1 MLRYTLALL
10 EQGWGFTTYGNER
23 DMNGSMDRLAPGTFV
38 RSPANPDWG
47 LGQVQSAIGDKVTVN
62 FEHRGKLVLNLAA
75 APLIVVDAP
84 GSGAA
89 TR

>member
-1 MLRYTLALL
+1 
-10 EQGWGFTTYGNER
+10 
-23 DMNGSMDRLAPGTFV
+23 MNGTADRLAPGTFV

-75 APLIVVDAP
+75 APLVVVEP
-84 GSGAA
+84 GSEDAN
-89 TR
+89 R

>member
-1 MLRYTLALL
+1 
-10 EQGWGFTTYGNER
+10 
-23 DMNGSMDRLAPGTFV
+23 MNAFLDRLAPGTFV

-75 APLIVVDAP
+75 APLVVVDAP
-84 GSGAA
+84 GSDGAN
-89 TR
+89 T

>member
-1 MLRYTLALL
+1 
-10 EQGWGFTTYGNER
+10 
-23 DMNGSMDRLAPGTFV
+23 MNGSIDRLAPGTFV

-75 APLIVVDAP
+75 SPLVVVDTP
-84 GSGAA
+84 SSESPN
-89 TR
+89 R